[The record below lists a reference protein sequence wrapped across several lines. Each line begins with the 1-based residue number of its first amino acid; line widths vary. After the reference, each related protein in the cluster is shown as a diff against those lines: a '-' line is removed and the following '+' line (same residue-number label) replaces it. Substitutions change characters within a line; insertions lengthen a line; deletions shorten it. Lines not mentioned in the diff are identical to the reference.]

1 MAWDREDGIQLL
13 VGPRNEAGAL
23 GLGSRVE
30 LLLWASLE
38 QP

>member
-23 GLGSRVE
+23 GLGSKVTC
-30 LLLWASLE
+30 
-38 QP
+38 